1 MSSFRCPVVRLET
14 IKPHPNADRLEIAE
28 IYGWQTVVGKGDFV
42 PGDKAVYVPV
52 DSVVPFELAEKLN
65 ITQHLKHGSRVRAA
79 RLRGE
84 MSYGFLFKCPE
95 DLKAGEDV
103 ASYYGITKWNPE
115 EKLGFHGNTFGKRTP
130 KQKRDWIRTIKHLL
144 WPLKGAI
151 GRIKQFFGRC
161 KFNGKYTDSVPG
173 FDKYTDIENIK
184 NFPKVLDY
192 ENETLVVTEKIH
204 GTNFRC
210 GWIDGVWYVGSHN
223 TVRIETADDL
233 YWKASKLYNLKSI
246 LKEGEILYG
255 EIYGEKIQKLGYGV
269 VGFDVRFFDLKK
281 NGIYQGKCNFHAF
294 CVRHKL
300 PEVPL
305 LAVGNFTLVSLKDI
319 AKGRSVINKATHI
332 REGVV
337 VKPYEERTDCRLG
350 RVILKV
356 INDDYLLGN
365 FDEGGH

>member
-28 IYGWQTVVGKGDFV
+28 VFGWQTVVGKGEFV
-42 PGDKAVYVPV
+42 SGDKAVYVPV
-52 DSVVPFELAEKLN
+52 DSVIPFELAEKLK

-95 DLKAGEDV
+95 DLKTGEDA
-103 ASYYGITKWNPE
+103 ASFYGITKWEPE
-115 EKLGFHGNTFGKRTP
+115 EKVSFRGKQVGKRT
-130 KQKRDWIRTIKHLL
+130 KFKRDWWRTIKHLL

-151 GRIKQFFGRC
+151 GRIKQFFERC
-161 KFNGKYTDSVPG
+161 KFNGKYTDVVPG

-184 NFPKVLDY
+184 NFPKVIDY
-192 ENETLVVTEKIH
+192 ENEVLVVTEKIH

-210 GWIDGVWYVGSHN
+210 GWIDGVWYVGSLN
-223 TVRIETADDL
+223 KVRIETKDDL
-233 YWKASKLYNLKSI
+233 YWKASKLYDLKNI

-269 VGFDVRFFDLKK
+269 VGFDVRFFDLKR
-281 NGIYQGKCNFHAF
+281 NGNYVDWKTFWNFLTDNKLYSVPIAYVGK
-294 CVRHKL
+294 L
-300 PEVPL
+300 
-305 LAVGNFTLVSLKDI
+305 SLDDLKFS
-319 AKGRSVINKATHI
+319 AKGKTFLNCKHI

-337 VKPYEERTDCRLG
+337 VKPIVERCDPRLG